1 MCSGYLPTGAEDSL
15 SNPSGW
21 HSGQDA
27 ASFLRRLPTA
37 MRRPKVCHVCGV
49 EPQEDESIFCFD
61 CHDKGRAMQRERMAA
76 LVMGMAVPKSDH
88 AE

>member
-1 MCSGYLPTGAEDSL
+1 
-15 SNPSGW
+15 
-21 HSGQDA
+21 
-27 ASFLRRLPTA
+27 